1 MKHVIEAFSA
11 IIYISMTLFV
21 SVAIISASLDITAAA
36 QYRADVTAELEN
48 SNFNQ
53 EVIDACIAQAD
64 AKGYMLEITDCTY
77 DNYND
82 INTAEVV
89 LTYKYEI
96 PLLGI
101 SVTKTTRGIAR

>member
-1 MKHVIEAFSA
+1 MKHIIEAFSA
-11 IIYISMTLFV
+11 IIYISMMLFV
-21 SVAIISASLDITAAA
+21 SIAIITASLEITAAK

-64 AKGYMLEITDCTY
+64 AMGYQLEITGCTF
-77 DNYND
+77 DKYND
-82 INTAEVV
+82 INTAEIV